1 MSLTAEQLAMRKTGI
16 AASELASVC
25 GLSPWGS
32 AIEVWER
39 KVGVRDDDLSLN
51 ANIIRGTLF
60 EAPVI
65 AWYTLLSSRKVVPQ
79 TTLRH
84 PKHPIMLATPDGVAF
99 KDGDEPRCL
108 EIKCP
113 GPFTLRHWGA
123 EGSDEIP
130 EYYVPQVQAQMAVTG
145 LQTTDVVMFSGIEP
159 KIYHVDYDDEFF
171 QATRE
176 IAEKFF
182 TDYVLTG
189 TPPPPDTTAAYGDFL
204 ARHAPMRDA
213 QSTVDLSG
221 SDEAV
226 RWMQQLKEAQ
236 KASKYAAACEEEAKN
251 NLKALMGENASARVP
266 GGRITW
272 RNTKQVRRIQWPE
285 LAKSLSIPSDVIEK
299 HVKMG
304 DAPRPFKVMWDKE
317 EHV

>member
-1 MSLTAEQLAMRKTGI
+1 MSLSAEQLAMRKTGI

-51 ANIIRGTLF
+51 PHVLRGTLF
-60 EAPVI
+60 ERPVI
-65 AWYTLLSSRKVVPQ
+65 EWYCVLSGRRVVPQ

-84 PKHPIMLATPDGVAF
+84 PEYPIILATPDGVAF

-113 GPFTLRHWGA
+113 GKFTQKHWGEA
-123 EGSDEIP
+123 GTSDIP
-130 EYYVPQVQAQMAVTG
+130 EYYLPQVMAQMAVTG
-145 LQTTDVVMFSGIEP
+145 LKMTDVVMFTGVEP
-159 KIYHVDYDDEFF
+159 QIYHVDYDDEFF

-176 IAEKFF
+176 IAEKFY

-189 TPPPPDTTAAYGDFL
+189 SPPPPDTTAAYGDFL
-204 ARHAPMRDA
+204 ARFAPMRNA
-213 QSTVDLSG
+213 KSAIDLSG

-226 RWMQQLKEAQ
+226 RWMQQLREAQ
-236 KASKYAAACEEEAKN
+236 KAGKYAAACEEEAKN
-251 NLKALMGENASARVP
+251 NLKALMGEHASAKVP

-285 LAKSLSIPSDVIEK
+285 LAKSLSISNEVIEQ
-299 HVKMG
+299 HVKLG
-304 DAPRPFKVMWDKE
+304 DAPRPFKVTWDKE
-317 EHV
+317 QHG